1 MRAPPK
7 AAAVVVTTV
16 MPTWTVAKNRSGSAR
31 SAAIVLAPTRAVIDQ
46 LLQPRLPQ
54 RDDGDLGTGKHA
66 VDGDE
71 RQDDEELGQ
80 DHVHVPLRADTK
92 TRAPPPVRRG

>member
-31 SAAIVLAPTRAVIDQ
+31 SVSTVLAPTRPESTSCCSRVFRSETMAISA
-46 LLQPRLPQ
+46 PAN
-54 RDDGDLGTGKHA
+54 T
-66 VDGDE
+66 
-71 RQDDEELGQ
+71 
-80 DHVHVPLRADTK
+80 PLTAMSARMTK
-92 TRAPPPVRRG
+92 SSVRIMYTFPFEA

>member
-31 SAAIVLAPTRAVIDQ
+31 SAATVLAPTRVRIHQ
-46 LLQPRLPQ
+46 LLQPRPPQ
-54 RDDGDLGTGKHA
+54 RNDGDLGAGKHA
-66 VDGDE
+66 VDDDE

-80 DHVHVPLRADTK
+80 DHVHVPLRAKLK
-92 TRAPPPVRRG
+92 TAGTSPVGRG